1 VSAWTR
7 SVLQRFPS
15 AMIVSTSTGY
25 AGLRLSGGYAGTVIS
40 LQNLAETTAHSPAR
54 LTIMDV
60 RQTLLAVEMMSKNNN
75 KLQAQLF
82 H

>member
-1 VSAWTR
+1 
-7 SVLQRFPS
+7 
-15 AMIVSTSTGY
+15 MIVSTSTRY

-54 LTIMDV
+54 LMIVDV

-82 H
+82 QL